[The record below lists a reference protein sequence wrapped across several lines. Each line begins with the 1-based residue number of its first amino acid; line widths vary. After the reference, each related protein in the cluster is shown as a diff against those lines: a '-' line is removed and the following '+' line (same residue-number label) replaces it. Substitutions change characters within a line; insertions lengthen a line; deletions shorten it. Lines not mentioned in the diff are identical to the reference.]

1 MCPTWLA
8 SASSSRAFVDSGL
21 RAHPPASFRQRDLAG
36 APTRYR
42 EGDGQGGARG
52 NHEPYLIAD
61 VAQIL
66 PTGNIAVDRE
76 IEIRSECGLLSAKC
90 FRIACEGGASE
101 RAAQRGARA
110 RVILPLSGTAIDSF
124 EAIAGLHGG
133 APHRCGPP

>member
-21 RAHPPASFRQRDLAG
+21 RAHPPAAFRQRDLAG

-76 IEIRSECGLLSAKC
+76 IGRWRYGVSAGLLSAKC

-110 RVILPLSGTAIDSF
+110 RVI
-124 EAIAGLHGG
+124 
-133 APHRCGPP
+133 PH